1 MTTWRASGPFGRE
14 NEVQAAARR
23 WDVPLQS
30 WQGDT
35 DAWRTAA
42 RQAMYDRLR
51 EALLRTATPIGDY
64 DARTVQ
70 WLAGW
75 EVATTEVVA
84 GLIERAYEAGLRAAR
99 TDRAAIEGHQ
109 AEGEEGH

>member
-1 MTTWRASGPFGRE
+1 MSAWRASGPFGRE
-14 NEVQAAARR
+14 DDVQAAARR

-30 WQGDT
+30 WHGDT
-35 DAWRTAA
+35 DAWRRAT
-42 RQAMYDRLR
+42 RQAKYDRLR

-64 DARTVQ
+64 DARVVQ

-84 GLIERAYEAGLRAAR
+84 GLIERTYEAGLRDAR
-99 TDRAAIEGHQ
+99 ADRAAVDGHQ
-109 AEGEEGH
+109 AEGGEGQ